1 MSVAAAGSADAFWS
15 HFNEEIT
22 LLQGSIIGATQA
34 SDLIVLKDKLVE
46 MQVYSTD
53 SGLYLAN
60 YDVKRA
66 QEILETT
73 SKYIKEKEQQ
83 VQPRQKFTFKSKAL
97 VFGRQQAKREGRKN
111 KAVDTKDENAKNSQ
125 QSINST
131 TSDTLFVVEDLKA
144 GEVITL
150 TAEKIGMVNGVM
162 RALLIKNCAGAT
174 IFARCVLGAARIEN
188 CDACSIFLGPCS
200 TSVYLDSITR
210 GSIFICCHQLRIHKS
225 AGVQLYVRVNG
236 HPIIED
242 CTSMGFAP
250 YKVVYAGLQ
259 ADLTMAGLVD
269 AACWDN
275 VIDFRWHRATQSP
288 NWHIIEERR
297 RTVYQRVASTSEG
310 GSETLWGEEVCD
322 NVYDE
327 EGGGGSAGASAGAGA
342 GAGAQLGLL
351 SSRLATGASA
361 PSNDTAMPPPAP
373 DATDA
378 AANDDT
384 NANAND
390 DDSEDEM

>member
-1 MSVAAAGSADAFWS
+1 
-15 HFNEEIT
+15 
-22 LLQGSIIGATQA
+22 
-34 SDLIVLKDKLVE
+34 
-46 MQVYSTD
+46 
-53 SGLYLAN
+53 
-60 YDVKRA
+60 
-66 QEILETT
+66 
-73 SKYIKEKEQQ
+73 
-83 VQPRQKFTFKSKAL
+83 
-97 VFGRQQAKREGRKN
+97 
-111 KAVDTKDENAKNSQ
+111 
-125 QSINST
+125 
-131 TSDTLFVVEDLKA
+131 
-144 GEVITL
+144 
-150 TAEKIGMVNGVM
+150 
-162 RALLIKNCAGAT
+162 
-174 IFARCVLGAARIEN
+174 
-188 CDACSIFLGPCS
+188 
-200 TSVYLDSITR
+200 
-210 GSIFICCHQLRIHKS
+210 
-225 AGVQLYVRVNG
+225 
-236 HPIIED
+236 
-242 CTSMGFAP
+242 MGFAP

-310 GSETLWGEEVCD
+310 GSETVWGEEVCD

-342 GAGAQLGLL
+342 GAGAGAQLSLL

-361 PSNDTAMPPPAP
+361 PSNDTVMPPPAP